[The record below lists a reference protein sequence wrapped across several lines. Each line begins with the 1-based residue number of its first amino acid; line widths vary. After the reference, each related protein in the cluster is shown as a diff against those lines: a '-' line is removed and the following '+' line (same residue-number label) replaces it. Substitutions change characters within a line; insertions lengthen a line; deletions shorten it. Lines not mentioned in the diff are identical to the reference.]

1 MAPIQNTV
9 HYCCVS
15 KDGRILYAHI
25 SGGDPEIEKLA
36 ALCLERTPP
45 YHKWYFQTMGRKI
58 FGFLAE
64 DGYVYFAIVQEGVGN
79 SGLLRFLEHVR
90 DEVRKLANKSFSSR
104 NISSVGSLCIQE
116 QLVPSVHQLIT
127 SLEHVSQT
135 AGNEWPAEASSQH
148 CAEFSPSLNYDANGQ
163 VEVAA
168 STKVPLLT
176 SKSNKQ
182 EKKKKKTKDH
192 VIAMRDIELE
202 EHHNATDRVVKV
214 DKETL
219 DSDCRS
225 GVTSTVSLQ
234 KDFALMRTRSGNK
247 SFRKKWCRQVRIV
260 LAVDAAICL
269 VLFLTWLI
277 ICGGFECMR

>member
-1 MAPIQNTV
+1 M
-9 HYCCVS
+9 
-15 KDGRILYAHI
+15 
-25 SGGDPEIEKLA
+25 
-36 ALCLERTPP
+36 
-45 YHKWYFQTMGRKI
+45 
-58 FGFLAE
+58 
-64 DGYVYFAIVQEGVGN
+64 
-79 SGLLRFLEHVR
+79 
-90 DEVRKLANKSFSSR
+90 
-104 NISSVGSLCIQE
+104 
-116 QLVPSVHQLIT
+116 IT

-148 CAEFSPSLNYDANGQ
+148 RAEFSPSLNYDANGQ

-260 LAVDAAICL
+260 LAVDAAVCL